1 MRRHS
6 AVQLADVWE
15 RVLTPVLLHFVP
27 FVEEEAVVRSRVQP
41 GLVQSGRGEAEGRSV
56 QEEEVGVA
64 LLVAALTFVGVFNS
78 DPHFVGRV

>member
-6 AVQLADVWE
+6 AVQLADVCE

-27 FVEEEAVVRSRVQP
+27 FVKEEAVVRSRVQP
-41 GLVQSGRGEAEGRSV
+41 GLAQSGSGEAEGRSV
-56 QEEEVGVA
+56 QEEEMGIA

-78 DPHFVGRV
+78 DPQFVGRV